1 MQLKACVRDA
11 KWRRMA
17 CWGLLIAATGWVA
30 CGKGNSGDP
39 LGLGPGAGG
48 DGGSSPSLDL
58 GDFEELGSGVAGIVG
73 RGVSGGPSAP
83 GAGGAAH
90 ILRVGRAPPA
100 PAGWVTVDQ
109 RHGRWPPRLLRAPA
123 RA

>member
-73 RGVSGGPSAP
+73 RVGFGAEACPGG
-83 GAGGAAH
+83 GGA
-90 ILRVGRAPPA
+90 RPTRGGGRARPNTQDR
-100 PAGWVTVDQ
+100 V
-109 RHGRWPPRLLRAPA
+109 REL
-123 RA
+123 

>member
-58 GDFEELGSGVAGIVG
+58 GDFEELGSGVAGVFG
-73 RGVSGGPSAP
+73 VAVSGRWCTMGASGHPRLF
-83 GAGGAAH
+83 AGGLGAH
-90 ILRVGRAPPA
+90 KA
-100 PAGWVTVDQ
+100 Q
-109 RHGRWPPRLLRAPA
+109 RQCVHTNR
-123 RA
+123 

>member
-58 GDFEELGSGVAGIVG
+58 GDFEELGSGVAVVFGWGASGG
-73 RGVSGGPSAP
+73 RGTPSA
-83 GAGGAAH
+83 
-90 ILRVGRAPPA
+90 RAPLHSA
-100 PAGWVTVDQ
+100 
-109 RHGRWPPRLLRAPA
+109 RSGRPHH
-123 RA
+123 

>member
-58 GDFEELGSGVAGIVG
+58 GDFEELGSGVAGLCG
-73 RGVSGGPSAP
+73 RGVF
-83 GAGGAAH
+83 GGAAATAA
-90 ILRVGRAPPA
+90 GRARPNVGGRSATTPA
-100 PAGWVTVDQ
+100 PAWVS
-109 RHGRWPPRLLRAPA
+109 
-123 RA
+123 